1 MNQSIKGYREK
12 TISTDLNLVNK
23 RGKSDMPVIR
33 LACHCWKQDKRFV
46 IGMLQLI
53 IINLFVRTVWAVCRC
68 V

>member
-12 TISTDLNLVNK
+12 TLLSDLNLVNK
-23 RGKSDMPVIR
+23 WEKSDMPVVR
-33 LACHCWKQDKRFV
+33 LACHCWKWDKRFV

-53 IINLFVRTVWAVCRC
+53 IINLFVRTVWAACRC